1 MRLNRKIKSLIFAIC
16 CAVGLVALGSFISLR
31 QKAKTVKK
39 VSVKID
45 NEYNNYFISDLEVRN
60 LLTRDGA
67 RKLEGTE
74 AQDLDLKNLE
84 MRVKS
89 HKFVKDAQIYRDLE
103 SNINVSIKQN
113 RPIAR
118 ILHADT
124 DAYIDRDGNILPLSD
139 RFTARVLP
147 ITKSV
152 LAPAFNKEFFQDSA
166 GRAYLQLI
174 EFIERDD
181 FWRAQIAQM
190 HIDAKGKVVFLP
202 QVGDQNIEFGKPE
215 DVDNK
220 FRKLMVFYQKVLP
233 VVGWDRYKRVNV
245 EFHNQIICE

>member
-1 MRLNRKIKSLIFAIC
+1 MNRKIKSLIFAIS
-16 CAVGLVALGSFISLR
+16 CAAGLVTLASFGNARLKSKPCKKISII
-31 QKAKTVKK
+31 
-39 VSVKID
+39 ID

-60 LLTRDGA
+60 LLTREGT
-67 RKLEGTE
+67 RKLEGMRAE
-74 AQDLDLKNLE
+74 EIDLKNLE

-89 HKFVKDAQIYRDLE
+89 HKFVKDAQVYRDLE
-103 SNINVSIKQN
+103 GNISVSIKQN

-118 ILHADT
+118 ILHTDT
-124 DAYIDRDGNILPLSD
+124 DVYIDQDGNFLPLSD

-147 ITKSV
+147 VTKSV
-152 LAPAFNKEFFQDSA
+152 LAPAFNKEFFQDSV

-174 EFIERDD
+174 DFIEGDN

-202 QVGDQNIEFGKPE
+202 QVGNQNIEFGKPE
-215 DVDNK
+215 NIEDK

-233 VVGWDRYKRVNV
+233 VMGWDRYKRVNV